1 MGIVDFVSVS
11 EIPACERSCAGSWSA
26 FEEELERSWPA
37 AAILSDLGA
46 LRKVRGLHPEL
57 PVMFIGASEDHRE
70 AEDAGA
76 LASLPKDA
84 SAEDAER
91 AYLAAAGSLIGTT
104 PAIQTLRQQIRLVA
118 RAQRTSVLIR
128 GESGVGKEAVA
139 LAIHEA
145 SPRRGGPFVAI
156 NCAAL
161 TEALLESELFGHERG
176 AFSGAFQRK
185 PGLFEVASGGTL
197 LLDEIGELSPS
208 LQAKLLRALQERRF
222 YRVGGT
228 TPVEVDVR
236 ILSSTNRDLE
246 TAVVEGS
253 FRRDLYYRLNVIQIA
268 PPPLRA
274 RPDDAVILARHFLH
288 RLGEELG
295 RPLRGFTPEAE
306 ASLREHPWPGN
317 VRELMN
323 TVEAAAVL
331 ASEERIGDDDLRF
344 CSLQLD
350 ASEERT
356 SPAQLG
362 RTLAEVE
369 QAHIE
374 RVLHDC
380 AGNRSRAARRL
391 GIHRT
396 TLLKKLRDSGLS
408 PVASA

>member
-1 MGIVDFVSVS
+1 MAAIDLLSVGAT
-11 EIPACERSCAGSWSA
+11 EAGARSTATWAG
-26 FEEELERSWPA
+26 FEEELEGAWPQA
-37 AAILSDLGA
+37 AVVSDLVLLRKIRAAYPELPVVFQGDQGDHLCAEDLGA
-46 LRKVRGLHPEL
+46 LACLL
-57 PVMFIGASEDHRE
+57 PSSSRE
-70 AEDAGA
+70 EI
-76 LASLPKDA
+76 
-84 SAEDAER
+84 EQ
-91 AYLAAAGSLIGTT
+91 AYRAAAGGLIGST
-104 PAIQTLRQQIRLVA
+104 PALDALRQQIRLVA

-139 LAIHEA
+139 QAIHDA
-145 SPRRGGPFVAI
+145 SPRRAGPFVAI

-185 PGLFEVASGGTL
+185 LGLFEVASGGTL
-197 LLDEIGELSPS
+197 LLDEIGELSPA

-246 TAVVEGS
+246 TAVLDGS

-274 RPDDAVILARHFLH
+274 RSEDAVVLARHFLH
-288 RLGEELG
+288 RVSDDLG
-295 RPLRGFTPEAE
+295 RSLQGFTPEAE
-306 ASLREHPWPGN
+306 ECLREHPWPGN

-331 ASEERIGDDDLRF
+331 ATSERIDAQDLRF
-344 CSLQLD
+344 CSLQLEPGTA
-350 ASEERT
+350 ASN
-356 SPAQLG
+356 PAQLG

-374 RVLHDC
+374 RVLDDC
-380 AGNRSRAARRL
+380 EGNRSRAARRL

-408 PVASA
+408 PVVSA

>member
-1 MGIVDFVSVS
+1 MGAIDTLGLDTEGCARSAKTWGGFV
-11 EIPACERSCAGSWSA
+11 
-26 FEEELERSWPA
+26 EELEGAWPQA
-37 AAILSDLGA
+37 AVVSDLEA
-46 LRKVRGLHPEL
+46 LSRVRSSYPEL
-57 PVMFIGASEDHRE
+57 PVIYLGSREDQRE
-70 AEDAGA
+70 AEERGA
-76 LASLPKDA
+76 LASLPA
-84 SAEDAER
+84 GSSRAEVEGVYR
-91 AYLAAAGSLIGTT
+91 AAAGGLIGTT
-104 PAIQTLRQQIRLVA
+104 PAIHALRQQIRLVA

-139 LAIHEA
+139 QAIHDA
-145 SPRRGGPFVAI
+145 SPRRAGPFVAI

-185 PGLFEVASGGTL
+185 LGLFEVASGGTL
-197 LLDEIGELSPS
+197 LLDEIGELSPG

-246 TAVVEGS
+246 TAVLEGT

-274 RPDDAVILARHFLH
+274 RSEDAVVLARHFLH
-288 RLGEELG
+288 RLSDDLG
-295 RPLRGFTPEAE
+295 RTLQGFTPEAE
-306 ASLREHPWPGN
+306 ASLRAHPWPGN

-331 ASEERIGDDDLRF
+331 ASEDRIDAKDLRF
-344 CSLQLD
+344 CTLQLD
-350 ASEERT
+350 PGTEQS

-374 RVLHDC
+374 RVLDDC

-408 PVASA
+408 PVVSA